1 MRSRRLSRRK
11 KGLLDQESESNPL
24 SGVANL
30 FDVAMVFAVAL
41 LIALVMSYHLPE
53 MLDPDASFTVV
64 KNPGQ
69 PGMTIIVKDGTTIE
83 VMNMTDKIA
92 GGSGE
97 ELGTAYKLA
106 NGKVVYVPADGTD

>member
-1 MRSRRLSRRK
+1 MRQNRRK
-11 KGLLDQESESNPL
+11 KRQKGLLNEPEHNPL

-53 MLDPDASFTVV
+53 MLDPTASVTVV
-64 KNPGQ
+64 KNPGT
-69 PGMTIIVKDGTTIE
+69 PGMKIIVKDGQTIE
-83 VMNMTDKIA
+83 VMNMTEQIA

-97 ELGTAYKLA
+97 ELGTAYRLA
-106 NGKVVYVPADGTD
+106 DGKVIYVPTNKSE

>member
-1 MRSRRLSRRK
+1 MRSSRRRSRR
-11 KGLLDQESESNPL
+11 KGLLDQESEHNPL

-53 MLDPDASFTVV
+53 MLDSDATLTIV

-69 PGMTIIVKDGTTIE
+69 PGMKIIIKDGTTIE

-97 ELGTAYKLA
+97 ELGTAYRLA
-106 NGKVVYVPADGTD
+106 NGKVVYVPVDTKD